1 METAKTPP
9 QSPAASAGF
18 RAKRPSRADAEWI
31 PHPAQFIEKGRS
43 INGLPQRRGIQT
55 NGSPWAQR
63 RPPFPTSPVKFA
75 AQGAGRTDAALRLPV
90 VFETAKTPPQ
100 SPAANAG
107 WFRANRAVQG
117 GYGMDSATGAVH
129 RKGPVDRRFAA
140 TPGIQTKDFS
150 LSATP
155 AALPGI
161 AREIRRAGRG
171 SHWRGI
177 ALAISAAMQSGVHG
191 GMRQPA
197 VRDVDGNCGMRVI
210 SKARLFMAMTPPLR
224 RGCENRTRVIR
235 NGFAD
240 DLTKFHKCM
249 DPAALTRSES
259 RRAGFARRRRKRR
272 FMLPKNSRERERA
285 EALSRSQS
293 YPATCAAGGS
303 DFCVWKSHFPEQN
316 W

>member
-1 METAKTPP
+1 MPGHPDKTASPWRAT
-9 QSPAASAGF
+9 PAALPDIAREIRRAGCG
-18 RAKRPSRADAEWI
+18 S
-31 PHPAQFIEKGRS
+31 H
-43 INGLPQRRGIQT
+43 RRGI
-55 NGSPWAQR
+55 A
-63 RPPFPTSPVKFA
+63 FA
-75 AQGAGRTDAALRLPV
+75 SCLRKGDP
-90 VFETAKTPPQ
+90 PPQ
-100 SPAANAG
+100 FPAANAG

-129 RKGPVDRRFAA
+129 RKGLVDRRFAA

-224 RGCENRTRVIR
+224 RGCENRTRVMSQR
-235 NGFAD
+235 LCG
-240 DLTKFHKCM
+240 
-249 DPAALTRSES
+249 
-259 RRAGFARRRRKRR
+259 R
-272 FMLPKNSRERERA
+272 FDQVP
-285 EALSRSQS
+285 
-293 YPATCAAGGS
+293 
-303 DFCVWKSHFPEQN
+303 
-316 W
+316 